1 MTVSKPKALLKG
13 AYYGCRWCGGSGCL
27 QCEAEKAKATKPG
40 AFAGCAWCGGSGCSE
55 CEKERADKGR
65 AEGVQP

>member
-40 AFAGCAWCGGSGCSE
+40 AFAGCSE